1 MRESSAHTW
10 EKVSVLEIVGV
21 DAFYGKSQVLSQVS
35 MEVRDAEV
43 VALLGRNGAGKS
55 TTLKSVMGLVS
66 STGQTRF
73 DGRPITG
80 LAPFQV
86 ARQGIAYV
94 PEGRGIFARLTV
106 EENLRVSIRKGAQW
120 TVPDVYDAFPRL
132 HERRRNKGDRLSGGE
147 QQMLAIARA
156 MLGNPKIVLLDEP
169 AEGLAPVIAERVRD
183 IVREMKSN
191 GLAVLLVEQQIE
203 LCMQVAD
210 RVCVLDSGQ
219 MVFDGTTAEFQEND
233 EIRNR
238 HLTLQD
244 VE

>member
-1 MRESSAHTW
+1 M
-10 EKVSVLEIVGV
+10 LEIVGV

-55 TTLKSVMGLVS
+55 TTLKSVMGLVA
-66 STGQTRF
+66 STGETRF
-73 DGRPITG
+73 DGVPINAM
-80 LAPFQV
+80 APFQV

-94 PEGRGIFARLTV
+94 PEARGIFTRLTV
-106 EENLRVSIRKGAQW
+106 EENLRVSIRKGARW
-120 TVPDVYDAFPRL
+120 KVADVYDAFPRL

-183 IVREMKSN
+183 IVREMRN
-191 GLAVLLVEQQIE
+191 DGLAVLLVEQQLE

-210 RVCVLDSGQ
+210 RVYVLESGQ
-219 MVFDGTTAEFQEND
+219 MVFDGTTAEFQDND